1 MNVLLFAILIEIVE
15 TTAFP
20 KLCELRVIVAVVCD
34 HVRLLSVQ
42 SHSLLPL
49 LTEHKW
55 SRYSRKC
62 GHE

>member
-20 KLCELRVIVAVVCD
+20 KLCELRVI
-34 HVRLLSVQ
+34 LLSVQ

-55 SRYSRKC
+55 SRYSRKY